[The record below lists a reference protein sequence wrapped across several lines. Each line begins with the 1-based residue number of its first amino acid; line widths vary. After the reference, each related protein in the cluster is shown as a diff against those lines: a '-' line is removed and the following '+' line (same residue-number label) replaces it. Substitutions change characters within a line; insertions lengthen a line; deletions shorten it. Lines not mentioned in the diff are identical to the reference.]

1 MPGEQTG
8 ATINRWYF
16 LIGLLPALVFLVNLW
31 VLTNYALPFDI
42 RPDRLA
48 EFDLTKEG
56 AARIG
61 AAAAFLLVA
70 GAAGAILLC
79 CSYRV
84 LKLGGPGR
92 LAAAITYVALSAAA
106 LGTTGVAAPG
116 AEEYP
121 GRTLFCL
128 AAAYNH
134 ADSLAAREAE
144 RADIERAA
152 TPASPATAGQAKAA
166 GALQKPGVA
175 VDRLPYWKDHDKKN
189 CAHPRFD
196 KARSLAALQFL
207 LVVLAFSAL
216 VVGAISCLAEPE
228 PNPSDPAGDADPKPD
243 RLPAGKP
250 GSEAG
255 ASELQAHWESQAKWL
270 NICLYLGALLLG
282 AALVFIGAFLRWPL
296 YALPSAEG
304 YENYTSAMLAYYGCT
319 FSLMLTS
326 FYVPVAARL
335 AAKVKSGAA
344 AAAETSK
351 LPEAFRGPLQL
362 LKIVLGLASTALAG
376 ALPGIIDMI
385 A

>member
-1 MPGEQTG
+1 MPSKQTG
-8 ATINRWYF
+8 ATIDRWYF

-70 GAAGAILLC
+70 GTAGAILLC
-79 CSYRV
+79 FSYRV
-84 LKLGGPGR
+84 LMLDASGR

-106 LGTTGVAAPG
+106 LGTTGAAAPG
-116 AEEYP
+116 AEDYP

-128 AAAYNH
+128 ATAYSH
-134 ADSLAAREAE
+134 ADSVGAREAE
-144 RADIERAA
+144 RLDIEGAA
-152 TPASPATAGQAKAA
+152 AGQATAA
-166 GALQKPGVA
+166 GARQKPGVA
-175 VDRLPYWKDHDKKN
+175 VDRLPYWKDRDKKS

-196 KARSLAALQFL
+196 KAKSLAALQFL
-207 LVVLAFSAL
+207 LIVLAFSAL
-216 VVGAISCLAEPE
+216 VVGAICCLAKPQPAPSEPK
-228 PNPSDPAGDADPKPD
+228 GDGGFKADQ
-243 RLPAGKP
+243 LSAEEP
-250 GSEAG
+250 GSEPGDPA
-255 ASELQAHWESQAKWL
+255 LQAHWESQAKWL

-326 FYVPVAARL
+326 FYVPVAAFL
-335 AAKVKSGAA
+335 AGKVKSGATTP
-344 AAAETSK
+344 AETSK